1 MTFFIF
7 TISHNSLCYDTT
19 NRVYLVSPPTPP
31 VMLFRQDAP
40 LNFDLLLSAL
50 SLGWGGGAKT
60 PNTVGFTVIQ
70 ALNNDM
76 NLQSFIWTMHLLK
89 VKWQRDAIAGLRTR
103 SCERVTLDSLLGT
116 FKIQLGTHM
125 DTQLYCSLYLALGT
139 FLLVS
144 YKTNILHHLF
154 LSIICFSFPTN
165 LTQQMNT
172 ILYNQSSAG

>member
-1 MTFFIF
+1 MGGHVEASSIFILILLSSLMDSNDFFIF

-89 VKWQRDAIAGLRTR
+89 VK
-103 SCERVTLDSLLGT
+103 
-116 FKIQLGTHM
+116 
-125 DTQLYCSLYLALGT
+125 
-139 FLLVS
+139 
-144 YKTNILHHLF
+144 
-154 LSIICFSFPTN
+154 
-165 LTQQMNT
+165 
-172 ILYNQSSAG
+172 